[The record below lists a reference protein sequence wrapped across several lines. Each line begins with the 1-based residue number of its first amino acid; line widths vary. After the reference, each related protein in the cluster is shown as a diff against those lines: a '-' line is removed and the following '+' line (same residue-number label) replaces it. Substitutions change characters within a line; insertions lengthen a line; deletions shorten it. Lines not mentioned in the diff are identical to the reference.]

1 MHADARFKDFLP
13 KKEYFSKALYTIDIG
28 QNDLGMGFFTNMSIE
43 AVNAS
48 VPDMINRLSDHIKVI
63 LDKIDSLMKNSCIF
77 FSKYINIVKIDH
89 ISYVNKTY

>member
-48 VPDMINRLSDHIKVI
+48 VPDMINRLSEHIKVI
-63 LDKIDSLMKNSCIF
+63 LVKIDILVMKNSSIV
-77 FSKYINIVKIDH
+77 FSNY
-89 ISYVNKTY
+89 S